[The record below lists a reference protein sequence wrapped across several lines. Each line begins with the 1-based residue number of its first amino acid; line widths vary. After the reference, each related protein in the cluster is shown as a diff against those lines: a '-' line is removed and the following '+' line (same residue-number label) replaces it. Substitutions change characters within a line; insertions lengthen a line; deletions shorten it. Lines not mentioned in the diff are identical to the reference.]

1 MHSTPTGD
9 TWYSAP
15 MCQINWWIPIFD
27 ITPRNCMAF
36 YPGYFSHTLRNS
48 SETYNYQKWNELG
61 RTDAASHVRSDS
73 REQPKPKQKI
83 EGQGTH
89 LICPPAGMIL
99 FSAAHLHETVPN
111 TSGIARYS
119 IDFRTVHL
127 DDVLAHNGARNLDSR
142 CTGTT
147 MRDYLCCMDLQHIP
161 ETAAQSYDGGTKG
174 GGRPTCFGL
183 GRGCLIVIDAV
194 ALVAGASSDI
204 GKAITVGLVRA
215 GAYVF
220 ALGRNNTKL
229 MQVAA
234 DNDEHII
241 PVVADLTR
249 GTDIVAVRDR
259 LSQRGRLDILVLGS
273 GIYERSSDPDA
284 LVRQLAANVQGPYA
298 LLEAMLPLLESSK
311 GLVVFINSTQGLAA
325 SPGVGHFAATQHA
338 MRALADSL
346 RQEFNPKEFG

>member
-1 MHSTPTGD
+1 VGVIHFDKRLSDDERRQALYRGDIFVYSPIEPTKKLCVLGRTMLREAFAPLDPQKVDRHLSMEETASILAKLKPAFIHHPACKPLIAEIVKAVGGNPSKVYFDVPRLRSAYPLHYLTSGIAYAFHPHRD

-36 YPGYFSHTLRNS
+36 YPRYFSHTVHNS

-147 MRDYLCCMDLQHIP
+147 MRDYLRCMDLQHIP
-161 ETAAQSYDGGTKG
+161 ETAAQSYDGGTK
-174 GGRPTCFGL
+174 
-183 GRGCLIVIDAV
+183 
-194 ALVAGASSDI
+194 VAGD
-204 GKAITVGLVRA
+204 LP
-215 GAYVF
+215 
-220 ALGRNNTKL
+220 ALGSDE
-229 MQVAA
+229 VA
-234 DNDEHII
+234 
-241 PVVADLTR
+241 
-249 GTDIVAVRDR
+249 
-259 LSQRGRLDILVLGS
+259 
-273 GIYERSSDPDA
+273 
-284 LVRQLAANVQGPYA
+284 
-298 LLEAMLPLLESSK
+298 
-311 GLVVFINSTQGLAA
+311 
-325 SPGVGHFAATQHA
+325 
-338 MRALADSL
+338 
-346 RQEFNPKEFG
+346 